1 MKIKFCICALLW
13 IFKSF
18 NAFAWNAVGHRLIA
32 QIAYDQM
39 TPHARG
45 VFSQYNQS
53 MDKIYKPESFVNAAV
68 WLDTLRYQ
76 EVNWFATMHYVDFPF
91 SVDGTP
97 LPLTQEINAISA
109 ITTAT
114 NILSNKY
121 AKDFDKGI
129 ALRVLLH
136 IVGDIHQPLH
146 ATTQVST
153 KFPQGDRGGN
163 LLVLSGTRVAK
174 NLHSYW
180 DKGAGLLVVKRR
192 YSQVQI
198 EKRALDIERRYPC
211 NTGAVDSTPLQ
222 WAEESHALAVNKVY
236 KTLPGNNVPNIAYQR
251 LAQKITEQRI
261 ALAGCRLGAL
271 LAKIDKKISER
282 MT

>member
-1 MKIKFCICALLW
+1 MKIKCHILALIL
-13 IFKSF
+13 IFQSF
-18 NAFAWNAVGHRLIA
+18 NAFTWNAVGHRLIA
-32 QIAYDQM
+32 QIAYDQI
-39 TPHARG
+39 TPNTRG
-45 VFSQYNQS
+45 VFNQYNRS
-53 MDKIYKPESFVNAAV
+53 MDKIYKPLSFVNAAV

-91 SVDGTP
+91 SVDGAP

-109 ITTAT
+109 IATAT
-114 NILSNKY
+114 NLLSNKY

-136 IVGDIHQPLH
+136 VVGDIHQPLH

-163 LLVLSGTRVAK
+163 LLILSGTGVAK

-192 YSQVQI
+192 YTESQI
-198 EKRALDIERRYPC
+198 EERALDIERRYPC
-211 NTGAVDSTPLQ
+211 NVEGVDSTPRQ

-236 KTLPGNNVPNIAYQR
+236 KTLPANNVPDKTYQR
-251 LAQKITEQRI
+251 LTQKITEQRI

-271 LAKIDKKISER
+271 LTKIDKKISKKIN
-282 MT
+282 